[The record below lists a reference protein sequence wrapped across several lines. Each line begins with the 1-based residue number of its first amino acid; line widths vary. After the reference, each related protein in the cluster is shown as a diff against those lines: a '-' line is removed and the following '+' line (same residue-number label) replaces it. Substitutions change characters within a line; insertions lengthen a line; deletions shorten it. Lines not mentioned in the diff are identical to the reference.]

1 MMKVEPGTKLELCTV
16 AGSTTIAGLSPGKPL
31 IGRANTKLTI
41 SIETRV
47 KIIVDLIFGMISSS
61 PYSPHPSKRGESQFK
76 AYGIIFARYFGLNWA
91 LSEFACELRAKVD
104 YCFSRYDILLLE
116 IYKILT

>member
-31 IGRANTKLTI
+31 IGRANTELTI

-47 KIIVDLIFGMISSS
+47 KIIVDLIFGMISFS
-61 PYSPHPSKRGESQFK
+61 PYSPHSSKGGRVNLKLME
-76 AYGIIFARYFGLNWA
+76 
-91 LSEFACELRAKVD
+91 
-104 YCFSRYDILLLE
+104 
-116 IYKILT
+116 

>member
-61 PYSPHPSKRGESQFK
+61 PYSPHFSKRGGESQFK
-76 AYGIIFARYFGLNWA
+76 AYGTIFARARSPPWTTIGIQAILM
-91 LSEFACELRAKVD
+91 LTSKKVR
-104 YCFSRYDILLLE
+104 S
-116 IYKILT
+116 